1 MQRLLALL
9 LCLTPSVAMAQV
21 DFSLVTTPQ
30 QNAEAL
36 KKSIA
41 KHAAEKPGVPFKI
54 DNATYDFGNSNYI
67 FPPDFTAVGESQDG
81 VILQSAATWSAI
93 YATCFGLSNGTTLD
107 GFTLQSTCGDKQQ
120 SELVGYADEATK
132 PRAATLRRMKL
143 RGKAWCC
150 YTWAGPD
157 GNSLL
162 IDNCDLWAAYVG
174 IALGRSSGANA
185 QFVKVVNSRIIMD
198 PLLSSQGG
206 STTNPSSGGVC
217 GICVRGGKL
226 TVQGCTITATGPRP
240 GYGPRLC
247 AIADNLEGGSKHS
260 VLEINGLTSKLI
272 PGSETIRVDV
282 DNQLGKVL
290 VGGTGSGSDGG
301 LVVRKPVSN

>member
-1 MQRLLALL
+1 MKHLLATT
-9 LCLTPSVAMAQV
+9 LCLLPAVAMAQV
-21 DFSLVTTPQ
+21 DFGAVCTPAQ
-30 QNAEAL
+30 RAEAL
-36 KKSIA
+36 KQSIA
-41 KHAAEKPGVPFKI
+41 KHPAGVPFKI
-54 DNATYDFGNSNYI
+54 PNGVYDFGNANYI
-67 FPPDFTAVGESQDG
+67 FPPDFTAVGESVDG
-81 VILQSAATWSAI
+81 VVLQSSATWSAI
-93 YATCFGLSNGTTLD
+93 YATCFGLSNNTTLE

-143 RGKAWCC
+143 KGKAWCV

-162 IDNCDLWAAYVG
+162 IDDCDIWAAYVG

-185 QFVKVVNSRIIMD
+185 QFVRVVNSRITMD

-226 TVQGCTITATGPRP
+226 SVSNCTITATGPRP

-247 AIADNLEGGSKHS
+247 AVADNLEGGSRHA

-272 PGSETIRVDV
+272 PGAETIRVDI
-282 DNQLGKVL
+282 DNQLGTVL
-290 VGGTGSGSDGG
+290 VGGSGSGEKGS
-301 LVVRKPVSN
+301 LVIRKPEAK